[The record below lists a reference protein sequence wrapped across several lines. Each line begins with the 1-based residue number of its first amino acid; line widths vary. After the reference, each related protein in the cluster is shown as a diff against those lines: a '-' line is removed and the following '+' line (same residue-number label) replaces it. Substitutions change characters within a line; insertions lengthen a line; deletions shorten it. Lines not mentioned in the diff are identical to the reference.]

1 MKIEAKKDGK
11 GNIVISEDSF
21 EMILACLDNQK
32 FVGEQPQNGDSL
44 SVGED
49 NYWKGQEDIQNTI
62 DHYNRECRKILHQ
75 KYVLRTEC
83 DGYFLA
89 KKYEHQTEDAEWT
102 GEDVGLVYELF
113 KDTRIIYNETRDLLP
128 LDGSEKIIEGTEP
141 IGKTKDGWIAVKPEP
156 TPWLIERPLR
166 YDYQY
171 LTISEDGKT
180 NRTWKQD
187 EINKIQELFN
197 GGGEKRKEKDITD
210 EPSIE
215 D

>member
-1 MKIEAKKDGK
+1 MMKIEAKKDGK

-21 EMILACLDNQK
+21 EVLLACLDNQK

-49 NYWKGQEDIQNTI
+49 EYWKGQQDIQNNI

-75 KYVLRTEC
+75 KYVLRTES

-89 KKYEHQTEDAEWT
+89 KKYEHQTENTEWT

-113 KDTRIIYNETRDLLP
+113 KDTRIIYEKPEKLLP
-128 LDGSEKIIEGTEP
+128 LDGSEEIMKGTEP
-141 IGKTKDGWIAVKPEP
+141 IGKTQDGWIVVEPEP

-166 YDYQY
+166 YDCEY
-171 LTISEDGKT
+171 LTISENGKT
-180 NRTWKQD
+180 NRPWKQD
-187 EINKIQELFN
+187 EIEKIQELFN
-197 GGGEKRKEKDITD
+197 KNNIRKPKKTKCG
-210 EPSIE
+210 
-215 D
+215 